1 MIVIINLENQNK
13 IECMMRDQSTE
24 SRRDDE
30 SSSGEN
36 SEDQCNE
43 SSQLQQEVTTTSVK
57 SSFISK
63 KGQRNCRGEC
73 VTRARKGNEMNS
85 SEFPRNV

>member
-1 MIVIINLENQNK
+1 MGKRREYSCDRTIYNEAILAVIVIINLENQNK

-36 SEDQCNE
+36 SEKSNV
-43 SSQLQQEVTTTSVK
+43 QQRE
-57 SSFISK
+57 
-63 KGQRNCRGEC
+63 
-73 VTRARKGNEMNS
+73 
-85 SEFPRNV
+85 